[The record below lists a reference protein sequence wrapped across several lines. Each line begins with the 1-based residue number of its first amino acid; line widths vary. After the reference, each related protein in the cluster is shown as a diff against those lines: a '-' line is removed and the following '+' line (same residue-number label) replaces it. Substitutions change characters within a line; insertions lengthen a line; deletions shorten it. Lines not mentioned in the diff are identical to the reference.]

1 MSLGQERYTT
11 ADETVAAFDAVAITK
26 SDTTVF
32 RTTRA
37 LYVGGAGTIVVTMN
51 SGKEATFAGALAGT
65 ILPIQVTQVK
75 NATTAT
81 SLLALY

>member
-1 MSLGQERYTT
+1 MSLEQERYSS
-11 ADETVAAFDAVAITK
+11 AHHTVAAFDAVAITK
-26 SDTTVF
+26 SDTTIF

-51 SGKEATFAGALAGT
+51 SGQEATFAGVLAGT
-65 ILPIQVTQVK
+65 ILPIQVIQVK
-75 NATTAT
+75 DATSAT